1 MFKKT
6 IITIFFSFFLISI
19 AYHPVAYSRSIDKN
33 INLLDIKNKAL
44 SISKTELLNFDL
56 SIGKTLYLLGSVV
69 IILLWLF
76 KLVSIKPKIFYVF
89 LLSLITARWQLNGH
103 KNGFLPTN
111 VTVPSMSD
119 QMYTSV
125 LLLFGILSLLI
136 IFLNKGYSISLIAL
150 LFHIWLEVGFRNG
163 IIDIDSYK

>member
-33 INLLDIKNKAL
+33 INFLDIKNKAL
-44 SISKTELLNFDL
+44 SISKTELLNLNL

-76 KLVSIKPKIFYVF
+76 KLVTIKPKILYVF
-89 LLSLITARWQLNGH
+89 LLSLITARWQLYGH
-103 KNGFLPTN
+103 KNRFLPTN
-111 VTVPSMSD
+111 VTVPSMSE
-119 QMYTSV
+119 QTYTSV
-125 LLLFGILSLLI
+125 LLLFGIVSLLI

-150 LFHIWLEVGFRNG
+150 LFHFWLEIGFKNG
-163 IIDIDSYK
+163 IIDIDSFK